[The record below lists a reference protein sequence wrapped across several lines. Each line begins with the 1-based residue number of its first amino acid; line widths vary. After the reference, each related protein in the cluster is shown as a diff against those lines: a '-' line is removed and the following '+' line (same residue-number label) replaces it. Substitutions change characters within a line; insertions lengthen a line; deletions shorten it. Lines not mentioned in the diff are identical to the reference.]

1 MDFNVPSRTQT
12 PPEIKWLLVERAT
25 LVGDI
30 EQLARRRALLDTELQ
45 RLHSQVQAL
54 DASIRLMDARVN
66 AAAAGTVFRHC
77 RQYGGRGALRAFIV
91 QTVRDAEH
99 GLSMRAI
106 AGLTAAHFGLEF
118 LAETELTRYCRNSIR
133 PQLQLLRDEG
143 VFESSQEEGPGGVL
157 VWRFRRALPS
167 LADLARLSGVAHDGE
182 QA

>member
-1 MDFNVPSRTQT
+1 MDFNVPSRTPT

-30 EQLARRRALLDTELQ
+30 EQLTRRRAMLDAEIESLQ
-45 RLHSQVQAL
+45 SQVRAL
-54 DASIRLMDARVN
+54 DASIRLIDARVN

-91 QTVRDAEH
+91 RTVRDAEH

-118 LAETELTRYCRNSIR
+118 LTETEMTRYCRNSIR

-143 VFESSQEEGPGGVL
+143 VFESSQEDVPGGVL
-157 VWRFRRALPS
+157 LWNFKRALPS
-167 LADLARLSGVAHDGE
+167 LADLARLSGTAQNGE